1 MIFFN
6 PWKKKSKANKPFDTK
21 SFLLFLAEF
30 WIIILLFVFLCYQV
44 IIQKKNRLFRLK
56 WDVLYTLYCAIEG
69 IDQSEER
76 SILPLS
82 KTANHSAV
90 FSRSRDQL
98 LQSKIWR
105 KMLWKITRWRFDTKS
120 SVKMAICSY
129 TTPSFFIQCR
139 YLVQCYQIWLFFDTK
154 MALFDSKLYFPN
166 SWLRYIPAA
175 IKLNNEGKKSRQI
188 MTDFDV
194 SFSSKLFF
202 VVWYKLDCRENQN
215 SNWFT
220 IQDL

>member
-44 IIQKKNRLFRLK
+44 IIQKKKNRLFRLK
-56 WDVLYTLYCAIEG
+56 WDVLYTLYYAIEG

-105 KMLWKITRWRFDTKS
+105 KMLRKITRWRFNTKS
-120 SVKMAICSY
+120 SD
-129 TTPSFFIQCR
+129 TTPSFFHR
-139 YLVQCYQIWLFFDTK
+139 V
-154 MALFDSKLYFPN
+154 
-166 SWLRYIPAA
+166 
-175 IKLNNEGKKSRQI
+175 
-188 MTDFDV
+188 
-194 SFSSKLFF
+194 
-202 VVWYKLDCRENQN
+202 
-215 SNWFT
+215 
-220 IQDL
+220 

>member
-1 MIFFN
+1 MSSIFFFVFKVLVKSKTKISEERRIRRSEIDFFN
-6 PWKKKSKANKPFDTK
+6 PWKKANKPFNTK

-30 WIIILLFVFLCYQV
+30 WIIILLLFVFLCYQV

-105 KMLWKITRWRFDTKS
+105 KMLWKITRWRFYTKS
-120 SVKMAICSY
+120 SVKMAIWSY
-129 TTPSFFIQCR
+129 ITPSFFGT
-139 YLVQCYQIWLFFDTK
+139 V
-154 MALFDSKLYFPN
+154 
-166 SWLRYIPAA
+166 
-175 IKLNNEGKKSRQI
+175 
-188 MTDFDV
+188 
-194 SFSSKLFF
+194 
-202 VVWYKLDCRENQN
+202 
-215 SNWFT
+215 
-220 IQDL
+220 